1 MNNKEPL
8 LDGLGRVHTNLRVSV
23 TDRCNIR
30 CFYCMPNVDVKFKR
44 RDQLLTFE
52 EIQRFV
58 RIVAERGV
66 NKLRITGGEPLVR
79 SELPSLIRQL
89 SGTPGIDDI
98 ALTTNGMLLAE
109 QASALREAGLNR
121 VNISLDTLDE
131 ETFQRIS
138 RRPGVDQTIAGID
151 AALEVGFELVRLNAI
166 AIRNLTEGEL
176 VPLARFAR
184 ERGLELRFIEFMP
197 LDAEQHWQSDQVLS
211 GNEIRE
217 TIQREVGELTAA
229 PRPDASQPAVD
240 YQYTDGGGTIGFINP
255 VSEPFCG
262 TCNRLRITADG
273 KVRNCLFSTDDYDV
287 LALMRDGADD
297 REILD
302 LVQRCLAAKKP
313 GHGIDSDDFE
323 RPERAMYQ
331 IGG

>member
-89 SGTPGIDDI
+89 SDTPGIDDI

-151 AALEVGFELVRLNAI
+151 AALEVGFDLVRLNAI

-229 PRPDASQPAVD
+229 PRPDPSQPAVD
-240 YQYTDGGGTIGFINP
+240 YQYVDGAGTIGFINP

>member
-89 SGTPGIDDI
+89 SDTPGIDDI

-151 AALEVGFELVRLNAI
+151 AALEVGFDLVRLNAI

-229 PRPDASQPAVD
+229 PRPDPSQPAVD
-240 YQYTDGGGTIGFINP
+240 YQYVDGGGTIGFINP

>member
-1 MNNKEPL
+1 LNNKEPL

-89 SGTPGIDDI
+89 SDTPGIDDI

-151 AALEVGFELVRLNAI
+151 AALEVGFDLVRLNAI

-229 PRPDASQPAVD
+229 PRPDPSQPAVD
-240 YQYTDGGGTIGFINP
+240 YQYVDGAGTIGFINP

>member
-1 MNNKEPL
+1 
-8 LDGLGRVHTNLRVSV
+8 
-23 TDRCNIR
+23 
-30 CFYCMPNVDVKFKR
+30 
-44 RDQLLTFE
+44 LLTFE

-89 SGTPGIDDI
+89 SDTPGIDDI

-131 ETFQRIS
+131 EMFQRIS

-151 AALEVGFELVRLNAI
+151 AALEVGFDLVRLNAI

-229 PRPDASQPAVD
+229 PRPDPSQPAVD
-240 YQYTDGGGTIGFINP
+240 YQYVDGGGTIGFINP

-273 KVRNCLFSTDDYDV
+273 KGRTCLFSTDDYDV